1 MYQRISSA
9 TNKYT
14 MGHDNIFQSVYFKLR
29 IRIFGTILNAS
40 FGRFFLTF
48 GSSSLPSNY
57 LKQFDAKDC
66 LLGFTK

>member
-14 MGHDNIFQSVYFKLR
+14 MEHDNIFQSVYFKLR

-40 FGRFFLTF
+40 FGRFFMTF
-48 GSSSLPSNY
+48 GRSSLPSNY
-57 LKQFDAKDC
+57 LKQFDA
-66 LLGFTK
+66 

>member
-40 FGRFFLTF
+40 FGRFLTF
-48 GSSSLPSNY
+48 GSFSLPSNY
-57 LKQFDAKDC
+57 LKQFDAKDY